1 MPKKLK
7 LIGYLRVSTVR
18 QRADGYSLQAQRQ
31 AIQRY
36 CKSLGYQLLGLEEES
51 ESAVK
56 ARPVFNKLFH
66 KVLNSNGTIDGL
78 IVAKLDRLG
87 RSVKDLADIASEL
100 REKEK
105 QLISVHDHIDTSS
118 SNGKLL
124 FHILS
129 AIAEYERELLIER
142 TKAGRA
148 LAEKQG
154 VICHRPRK
162 PLDVELLSEL
172 KRRGV
177 SHRKMAQLLQIS
189 KSTVLRRLDE
199 LGLR

>member
-1 MPKKLK
+1 MPRRLK

-18 QRADGYSLQAQRQ
+18 QKDEGYSLEAQRQ
-31 AIQRY
+31 AIERY
-36 CKSLGYQLLGLEEES
+36 CQAHGYELLALEEES

-56 ARPVFNKLFH
+56 ARPVFQRLFQ
-66 KVLNSNGTIDGL
+66 KVLSSDGAL
-78 IVAKLDRLG
+78 DGPIVAKLDRLG
-87 RSVKDLADIASEL
+87 RSVKDLADIASAL
-100 REKEK
+100 REKDK
-105 QLISVHDHIDTSS
+105 QLISVQDHIDTSS
-118 SNGKLL
+118 PNGKLL

-148 LAEKQG
+148 LAERKG

-162 PLDVELLSEL
+162 PIDLELLKEL
-172 KRRGV
+172 KLRGV
-177 SHRKMAQLLQIS
+177 SHRRMAKLLGVS

>member
-7 LIGYLRVSTVR
+7 LIGYLRVSMVR
-18 QRADGYSLQAQRQ
+18 QKDEGCSLEAQRQ
-31 AIQRY
+31 AIERY
-36 CKSLGYQLLGLEEES
+36 CEAHGHVLPALEEES

-56 ARPVFNKLFH
+56 ARPVFNRVFQ
-66 KVLNSNGTIDGL
+66 KVLSSDGALDGL

-87 RSVKDLADIASEL
+87 RSVKDLADIASAL
-100 REKEK
+100 REKGK
-105 QLISVHDHIDTSS
+105 QLISVQDHIDTSS
-118 SNGKLL
+118 PNGKLL

-148 LAEKQG
+148 LAEKKG

-162 PLDVELLSEL
+162 PIDLELLKEL
-172 KRRGV
+172 KLRGV
-177 SHRKMAQLLQIS
+177 SHRRMAKLLGVS

>member
-1 MPKKLK
+1 MK
-7 LIGYLRVSTVR
+7 LIGYIRVSTAK
-18 QRADGYSLQAQRQ
+18 QQEGFGLAAQKQ

-36 CKSLGYQLLGLEEES
+36 CRAHKHQLIAVEQEQQSAIKS
-51 ESAVK
+51 
-56 ARPVFNKLFH
+56 RPVFQ
-66 KVLNSNGTIDGL
+66 KVFQRVLAGEADGI

-87 RSVKDLADIASEL
+87 RSVRDLATIAEEL
-100 REKEK
+100 RKNQK
-105 QLISVHDHIDTSS
+105 QLISVSDHIDTSS
-118 SNGKLL
+118 PNGKLL

-154 VICHRPRK
+154 IICHRPRK
-162 PLDVELLSEL
+162 PIDEKLLRRL
-172 KRRGV
+172 KGQGV
-177 SHRKMAQLLQIS
+177 SHRAMAKALGIAR
-189 KSTVLRRLDE
+189 STLLRRLDE

>member
-36 CKSLGYQLLGLEEES
+36 CNSLGYQLLGLEEES

-56 ARPVFNKLFH
+56 ARPVFHKLLER
-66 KVLNSNGTIDGL
+66 VLNSDGSIDGL

-87 RSVKDLADIASEL
+87 RSVKDLADIASLL
-100 REKEK
+100 REKDK

-148 LAEKQG
+148 LAEKKG

-162 PLDVELLSEL
+162 PLSAEMLKEL
-172 KRRGV
+172 KQRGV
-177 SHRKMAQLLQIS
+177 SHRKMAQLLQVS